1 MNKQVEPKSNKKL
14 FIIIGVVF
22 CVLSVILVVVMR
34 TGEKKKSYNGP
45 IIKDM
50 DIEMTTSTSGSDSKL
65 SGENLSKKQAKIYI
79 YNNCDCESD
88 ILHSVLLD
96 SNFSLDATGEVD
108 IKKED
113 QWKCIKGEN
122 VTISDYEHSYKG
134 TLNGEQ
140 TEDVMNHKEYNLDN
154 PIRVGCNPGEDFKT
168 EKLKFKWNVR
178 E

>member
-1 MNKQVEPKSNKKL
+1 MNTQIKPKSNKM

-22 CVLSVILVVVMR
+22 CVLTVILVVV
-34 TGEKKKSYNGP
+34 TQSGEKKKSYSGP
-45 IIKDM
+45 ILRDLE
-50 DIEMTTSTSGSDSKL
+50 IEMATSTSGSDSKL
-65 SGENLSKKQAKIYI
+65 IGENLSKKEAKLYI

-113 QWKCIKGEN
+113 QWKCVKGEN
-122 VTISDYEHSYKG
+122 VTIRDYEHSYKG
-134 TLNGEQ
+134 SFNGEQ
-140 TEDVMNHKEYNLDN
+140 TDGVVNFKEYNLDN
-154 PIRVGCNPGEDFKT
+154 PIKVGCNPGEDFKT